1 MMYTKKSTSVCG
13 FGLRSIK
20 MLLYFCSN
28 IHAVYGGDQLSSP
41 LSLGSPNYMVQNYAL
56 ALQRSV
62 IRALDETDEK
72 IQKQEVAIVVFMAV
86 TVVEAFINAYFRVL
100 VSEDGFKPFEHQI
113 IKDLDKRISLAQKI
127 KQWPRLAF
135 GRSID
140 ESKGIGLEFKKLRD
154 LRNKLMHFQSSH
166 ENFSYEKFTFHGV
179 ADISSYATLS
189 AEWAMWAMETAEGI
203 IEEIL
208 RLRGSSE
215 KQRVHD
221 MHFWIARL
229 PEI

>member
-1 MMYTKKSTSVCG
+1 MPSD
-13 FGLRSIK
+13 
-20 MLLYFCSN
+20 
-28 IHAVYGGDQLSSP
+28 GGYQLSSP

-100 VSEDGFKPFEHQI
+100 VSEDGFKPFECQI

-140 ESKGIGLEFKKLRD
+140 ESQGIGLEFKKLRD
-154 LRNKLMHFQSSH
+154 LRNKLMHFQSS
-166 ENFSYEKFTFHGV
+166 NKSFSYEKFTFHGA
-179 ADISSYATLS
+179 ADISSYTALS
-189 AEWAMWAMETAEGI
+189 AEWAIWAKETAEGI

-208 RLRGSSE
+208 RLRGRSD
-215 KQRVHD
+215 KQRIHD
-221 MHFWIARL
+221 MHLWIARF